1 MSAIKSPVS
10 EGGHEVAVEQFSLF
24 GPPEPVIVAAPRKV
38 DGVQW
43 SSYHPVKRVQCQH
56 CVLVTHERRGA
67 GPVDIRTA
75 KRRRTSAD
83 GELLLC
89 KEHGDILHAQDEAA
103 GLVGKGKTVAPKR
116 KQRPA
121 S

>member
-1 MSAIKSPVS
+1 M
-10 EGGHEVAVEQFSLF
+10 AVEQFSLF
-24 GPPEPVIVAAPRKV
+24 GPPEPVAVAAPRKV

-43 SSYHPVKRVQCQH
+43 ASYHPVKRVQCQH
-56 CVLVTHERRGA
+56 CVQVTHERKGA

-75 KRRRTSAD
+75 RRRRTTSD

-89 KEHGDILHAQDEAA
+89 LDHADILHAEDEAA
-103 GLVGKGKTVAPKR
+103 GLVGKNKTTATKR